1 MESELKPLT
10 EQINYRK
17 SVWLFGFVKTNISGV
32 LISSGVTILLSTLLT
47 NSVFAGYKYYGVI
60 LGITAIICGEIGTAA
75 IDYWKE
81 KDKKRELQ
89 TIDKQILDSKKE
101 VILERELMRKYAADI
116 AHELVREEL
125 HHIEEQIHLQE
136 NSEEE

>member
-1 MESELKPLT
+1 MDSEFKPLT

-17 SVWLFGFVKTNISGV
+17 AVWLFGFVKTNVSGV

-81 KDKKRELQ
+81 KDKKKELQ

-101 VILERELMRKYAADI
+101 VALERELMRKEAADI
-116 AHELVREEL
+116 AHELVEEEL
-125 HHIEEQIHLQE
+125 HHIEEQIHLPVDDE
-136 NSEEE
+136 